1 MNISFIGS
9 GNVATHLAQALHGVG
24 HNILQVW
31 SREYDHA
38 ARLAERVCADPID
51 KLSLLCPTA
60 DIYILAVSDDAL
72 YDLAMD
78 LRLRDAIVL
87 HTSGSTPLEVLRPIS
102 RKCGVIWS
110 PQTFTAGSAMDYAEL
125 PFCIEGSNEQVAGQ
139 VEQLLR
145 SFSQHIFR
153 LDSSQRGY
161 LHLAAVFTNNFC
173 NALNATAQE
182 LLQGQQI
189 PFEILHNIIHTT
201 AAKALATDSEHGAS
215 LWQQQTGPA
224 VRHDDR
230 TLLRHRQL
238 LLEDADLL
246 LLYENLTAWIQKKK
260 KQGCNS

>member
-1 MNISFIGS
+1 MNITFIGS
-9 GNVATHLAQALHGVG
+9 GNVATHLAQALHGAG

-38 ARLAERVCADPID
+38 ARLAEQVCADPID
-51 KLSLLCPTA
+51 KLSLLYPTA
-60 DIYILAVSDDAL
+60 EVYILAVSDDAL
-72 YDLAMD
+72 FDLAMD
-78 LRLRDAIVL
+78 LRLRDAMVL

-110 PQTFTAGSAMDYAEL
+110 PQSFTADSSMNYADL
-125 PFCIEGSNEQVAGQ
+125 PFCIEGSTPQ
-139 VEQLLR
+139 VEAQTEALLR
-145 SFSQHIFR
+145 SFSQHIYR

-161 LHLAAVFTNNFC
+161 LHLAAVLTNNFC

-182 LLQGQQI
+182 LLQGQNI
-189 PFEILHNIIHTT
+189 PFEILHTIIRTT
-201 AAKALATDSEHGAS
+201 AEKALSADSTTATT

-238 LLEDADLL
+238 LLDDDALL
-246 LLYENLTAWIQKKK
+246 HLYETLTAWIQKKK
-260 KQGCNS
+260 KQP